1 MDGEDYVDITP
12 KAGSME
18 EITDKLDFIK
28 IKTPASWKTMSRMWE
43 DKLQTGENNCKR
55 HTI

>member
-1 MDGEDYVDITP
+1 MDGEDYVYTIP

-28 IKTPASWKTMSRMWE
+28 IKTPLFFVK
-43 DKLQTGENNCKR
+43 NNVKNVR
-55 HTI
+55 RQATDWRK

>member
-1 MDGEDYVDITP
+1 MDGEDYVGITP